1 MFRKLILVPSLLCLG
16 FAAGAQAQDSDSDD
30 QASDAA
36 ATGRVLEEIV
46 VTAQKREEGLADVP
60 ISIVVTSGEKIKEAG
75 IYRIE
80 DLQNYVPNLQTTESG
95 ISTQMYIRGIG
106 TGNNQ
111 GFEQSV
117 GQYVDGIYYGRQQLI
132 RAPMFDLA
140 RVSTL
145 RGPQSILFGKNSIA
159 GALSMTTAAP
169 TQDFEGSFSI
179 SNDFQHNTLL
189 TELVMSGGLSD
200 TVSGRFAI
208 RKYDDDGYVVNTFNG
223 ADEPKRD
230 DLAVRGTVRW
240 DASDRLDITLKLE
253 RDVFD
258 TTGRQIEIIEDNP
271 ALPGFPIPGLTYAQI
286 LGVFGHPLAITDVTQ
301 DYSRS
306 ADGGDFSNNELD
318 SHALT
323 INYQVGENTLTA
335 VSGYVSY
342 DFLEICDCDYTA
354 APVFNVLLDEDYEQ
368 FSQEIRLTSPGG
380 EKVDWIV
387 GGFYQSGD
395 LDFRDEIQVPSNS
408 VLGAL
413 GLVNLPDTTATR
425 QFDQGSNLWA
435 VFAQAT
441 FNLSDEWA
449 VTAGGRYTEE
459 DKTGSRIIT
468 VIDQATGMTVPFCA
482 VVDPLPDLCAPGIYA
497 LVFAIQNE
505 QIFAGHNLTGSRDE
519 NSFTPLLRLEYRPN
533 DDMMLF
539 ASATTGFK
547 AGGFDARSNN
557 VGSFEFTDEEATSF
571 EFGGRFSYADGR
583 GETGISFF
591 YTDYDDLQVSQFDG
605 TLGFNVTNVPNTVVQ
620 GFELDGRY
628 LLSDSVT
635 WTYAVGFLD
644 HEFKNFGANGSGG
657 GNCYFGETPVLA
669 DGTCDRTGQSGQ
681 YTPEFTG
688 HMSLDYVTPFS
699 NGWELRLTG
708 DLSWVSSQ
716 NAHVNLDPAY
726 NIDAYEKIDVRLAIS
741 NERWE
746 FAFIG
751 KNITD
756 EDVLTYVNNV
766 PLSGSTFGTNT
777 YYGFDARDSTYTL
790 QATMRF

>member
-16 FAAGAQAQDSDSDD
+16 FAAGAQAQNSDSDA

-46 VTAQKREEGLADVP
+46 VTAQKREEGLKDVP
-60 ISIVVTSGEKIKEAG
+60 ISIVVTSGEKIREAG

-169 TQDFEGSFSI
+169 TQDFEGSFSV
-179 SNDFQHNTLL
+179 SSDFEHNTVL

-208 RKYDDDGYVVNTFNG
+208 RKYDDDGYLVNTFNG

-258 TTGRQIEIIEDNP
+258 ATGRQIEVIEDNP
-271 ALPGFPIPGLTYAQI
+271 AIAGAPLPGFTYAQI
-286 LGVFGHPLAITDVTQ
+286 LGIFGYPGGISDATQ

-354 APVFNVLLDEDYEQ
+354 APVFNVLLDEDFEQ

-387 GGFYQSGD
+387 GGFYQTSD
-395 LDFRDEIQVPSNS
+395 LDFRDAIIVPPNS
-408 VLGAL
+408 VLGSLSAAL
-413 GLVNLPDTTATR
+413 VPILNTSAQR
-425 QFDQGSNLWA
+425 QFNQDSDLWA

-441 FNLSDEWA
+441 INLNDEWA
-449 VTAGGRYTEE
+449 VTVGGRYTEE
-459 DKTGSRIIT
+459 DKTGSRLIE
-468 VIDQATGMTVPFCA
+468 
-482 VVDPLPDLCAPGIYA
+482 VVDNTTGLVVPNFPGSIAPAVYTGA
-497 LVFAIQNE
+497 FAIENE
-505 QIFAGHNLTGSRDE
+505 QFTGHNLNGSRDE
-519 NSFTPLLRLEYRPN
+519 SSFTPLLRLEYRPN

-557 VGSFEFTDEEATSF
+557 TVSFEFTDEEATSF
-571 EFGGRFSYADGR
+571 EFGGRFAYADGR

-628 LLSDSVT
+628 LISDSVT

-644 HEFKNFGANGSGG
+644 HEFKNFGASGSGG

-699 NGWELRLTG
+699 NNWEFRLTG

-716 NAHVNLDPAY
+716 NVHVNLDPSY
-726 NIDAYEKIDVRLAIS
+726 NIGAYEKIDIRMAIS
-741 NERWE
+741 NEQWE

-751 KNITD
+751 KNITN

-766 PLSGSTFGTNT
+766 PLSGSSFGTNT

>member
-1 MFRKLILVPSLLCLG
+1 MFRKLIFVPAVLCLG
-16 FAAGAQAQDSDSDD
+16 FAAGAQAQDADSDD

-46 VTAQKREEGLADVP
+46 VTAQKREEGLTDVP
-60 ISIVVTSGEKIKEAG
+60 ISIVVTSGEKIRQAG

-80 DLQNYVPNLQTTESG
+80 DLQNYVPNLQMTESG

-169 TQDFEGSFSI
+169 TQDYEGRFSY
-179 SNDFQHNTLL
+179 SNDFEHNTRML
-189 TELVMSGGLSD
+189 ELVMSGGLSD

-208 RKYDDDGYVVNTFNG
+208 RKYDDDGYLVNTFNG
-223 ADEPKRD
+223 ADEPERD

-240 DASDRLDITLKLE
+240 EPSDRLDITLKLE

-258 TTGRQIEIIEDNP
+258 TTGRQIEVIEDNP
-271 ALPGFPIPGLTYAQI
+271 AIAGSPIPGLTYAQI
-286 LGVFGHPLAITDVTQ
+286 LGVFGFPGAISDATQ
-301 DYSRS
+301 NYSRS

-354 APVFNVLLDEDYEQ
+354 APVFNVLLDEEYEQ

-387 GGFYQSGD
+387 GGFYQTGD
-395 LDFRDEIQVPSNS
+395 LDFRDAIIVPPNS
-408 VLGAL
+408 VLGSLSPAL
-413 GLVNLPDTTATR
+413 VPILNTSAQR
-425 QFDQGSNLWA
+425 QFTQDSDLWA

-441 FNLSDEWA
+441 INLNDEWA
-449 VTAGGRYTEE
+449 VTVGGRYTEE
-459 DKTGSRIIT
+459 DKKGSRLIEIIDNT
-468 VIDQATGMTVPFCA
+468 TGLVVPNFPGSIAPA
-482 VVDPLPDLCAPGIYA
+482 VFTGA
-497 LVFAIQNE
+497 FAIENE
-505 QIFAGHNLTGSRDE
+505 QFTGHDLSGSRDE
-519 NSFTPLLRLEYRPN
+519 SSFTPLVRLEYRPN
-533 DDMMLF
+533 DDVMLF

-557 VGSFEFTDEEATSF
+557 TVSFEFTDEEATSF
-571 EFGGRFSYADGR
+571 EAGGRFSYADGR

-605 TLGFNVTNVPNTVVQ
+605 TLGFNVTNVPNTVVK

-628 LLSDSVT
+628 LISDSVT
-635 WTYAVGFLD
+635 LTYAVGFLD
-644 HEFKNFGANGSGG
+644 HEFKNFGASGSGG

-688 HMSLDYVTPFS
+688 HTSLDYVTPFS

-708 DLSWVSSQ
+708 DLTWVSSQ

-726 NIDAYEKIDVRLAIS
+726 KIDAYQKIDARVAIS
-741 NERWE
+741 NEKWE

-756 EDVLTYVNNV
+756 EKVLTYVNNV
-766 PLSGSTFGTNT
+766 PLSGGTFGTNT
-777 YYGFDARDSTYTL
+777 YYGLDARDSTYTL
-790 QATMRF
+790 QVTLSF

>member
-16 FAAGAQAQDSDSDD
+16 FAAGAQAQDSDRDA

-46 VTAQKREEGLADVP
+46 VTAQKCDEGLKAVP

-80 DLQNYVPNLQTTESG
+80 DLQNYVPNLQMTESG

-132 RAPMFDLA
+132 RAPIFDMA

-159 GALSMTTAAP
+159 GALSMTSAAP
-169 TQDFEGSFSI
+169 TQDFEGSFSV
-179 SNDFQHNTLL
+179 SSDFEHDTVL

-200 TVSGRFAI
+200 TVSGRFAV

-223 ADEPKRD
+223 ADEPQRD
-230 DLAVRGTVRW
+230 DLAIRGTVRW
-240 DASDRLDITLKLE
+240 EPSDRLDITLKLE

-258 TTGRQIEIIEDNP
+258 TIGRQIEVIEDNP
-271 ALPGFPIPGLTYAQI
+271 ALAGFPFPGATYAQI
-286 LGVFGHPLAITDVTQ
+286 LAGLGHPGGISDVGQ
-301 DYSRS
+301 NYSRS

-354 APVFNVLLDEDYEQ
+354 APVFNVLLDEEYEQ

-387 GGFYQSGD
+387 GGFYQTGD
-395 LDFRDEIQVPSNS
+395 LDFRDGILVPSNS
-408 VLGAL
+408 VLGLL
-413 GLVNLPDTTATR
+413 GLVPILNTSAQR
-425 QFDQGSNLWA
+425 QFNQDSDLWA

-441 FNLSDEWA
+441 INLNDEWA
-449 VTAGGRYTEE
+449 VTVGGRYTEE
-459 DKTGSRIIT
+459 DKKGSRIIEI
-468 VIDQATGMTVPFCA
+468 VDQATGMPVLPA
-482 VVDPLPDLCAPGIYA
+482 SMAPLIYFGVFGIE
-497 LVFAIQNE
+497 NE
-505 QIFAGHNLTGSRDE
+505 QLIIPGVTAGHNLSGSRDE
-519 NSFTPLLRLEYRPN
+519 TSFTPLLRLEYRPN
-533 DDMMLF
+533 DEMMLF

-605 TLGFNVTNVPNTVVQ
+605 TLGFNVTNVPNTKVQ
-620 GFELDGRY
+620 GFELDGRF

-635 WTYAVGFLD
+635 WTYAIGYLD
-644 HEFKNFGANGSGG
+644 HEFKNFGASGSGG

-669 DGTCDRTGQSGQ
+669 DGTCDRSGQSGQ
-681 YTPEFTG
+681 YTPKFSG

-699 NGWELRLTG
+699 SGWEFRLTG

-716 NAHVNLDPAY
+716 NVHVNLDPAY
-726 NIDAYEKIDVRLAIS
+726 EIDAYEKIDVRMAIS

-777 YYGFDARDSTYTL
+777 YYGFDARDTTYTL
-790 QATMRF
+790 QTTMRF